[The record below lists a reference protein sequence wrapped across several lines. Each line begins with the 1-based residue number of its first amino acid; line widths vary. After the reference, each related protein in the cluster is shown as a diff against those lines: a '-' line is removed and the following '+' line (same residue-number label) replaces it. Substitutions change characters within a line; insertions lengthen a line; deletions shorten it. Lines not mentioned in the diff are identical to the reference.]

1 MKKTVRFLSLA
12 LVCLLS
18 SCGESPSKSVPS
30 SSSDSSSVSTSET
43 VSLEN
48 KLEGRTIDLLYRPA
62 RNYLESKDPASVL
75 ANAKSTPGD
84 HTNPLTLKWNIQNG
98 KGRYALQI
106 AKDELFN
113 DIYRTFDSIRPSI
126 RSLDVEN
133 LIPGK
138 YFYRIKGENVVSDID
153 SFVIKGDLRTIA
165 TNNTIINMRD
175 LGGWKIGEDSRV
187 KYGLLYRSAAW
198 NSADKTTESRLKAL
212 HMKTELDIRYS
223 SSSKDYRHSEYPMS
237 GIDYR
242 NYGMGQYDSIVPGS
256 PKYSS
261 AAKANLKNTFELLAK
276 KESYPL
282 TFHCT
287 AGADRTGTL
296 AFLINGFLGVGYE
309 DLCKDFELTSFYNSR
324 RWRSA
329 IKDGSFDDSGVMQ
342 DDSNNYVGFGALYNQ
357 MMKHYG
363 TSGGTLSET
372 IKNYLAG
379 ACEISEKTLN
389 SLKNIL
395 VETIE

>member
-1 MKKTVRFLSLA
+1 MKKTVGFLSLA

-18 SCGESPSKSVPS
+18 SCGENPSKSTS
-30 SSSDSSSVSTSET
+30 LSSSDSSSTSTSEK

-62 RNYLESKDPASVL
+62 RNYLESKDPASIL

-84 HTNPLTLKWNIQNG
+84 HANPLTLKWNIQNG
-98 KGRYALQI
+98 KGRYTLQI

-113 DIYRTFDSIRPSI
+113 DIYQTFDSLRPSI
-126 RSLDVEN
+126 HSLDVEN

-138 YFYRIKGENVVSDID
+138 YFYRVKGENAVSDID

-165 TNNTIINMRD
+165 TNNIIINMRD
-175 LGGWKIGEDSRV
+175 LGGWKIGEESRV

-223 SSSKDYRHSEYPMS
+223 SSSKDYSHSEYPIS

-242 NYGMGQYDSIVPGS
+242 NYGMGQYDAIVPGS

-261 AAKANLKNTFELLAK
+261 AAKANLKSTFELLAK

-296 AFLINGFLGVGYE
+296 AFLINGFLGVSYE

-329 IKDGSFDDSGVMQ
+329 IKDGSFDDSGIMQ
-342 DDSNNYVGFGALYNQ
+342 DDSNNYVGFGALYKQ
-357 MMKHYG
+357 MMEHYG
-363 TSGGTLSET
+363 TSDGTLSNA
-372 IKNYLAG
+372 IKNYLMN
-379 ACEISEKTLN
+379 ACEISEKTLD